1 MARIMTQV
9 LGKPIR
15 FQEVPGPGF
24 KASLMQQRS
33 SAAFAQSLA
42 MFAEVDQGIYEAEPS
57 TPETPPPTTFR
68 RRCEEVLRPTVGGSS

>member
-15 FQEVPGPGF
+15 FQEVLGPGF

-33 SAAFAQSLA
+33 SGAFAQSLD
-42 MFAEVDQGIYEAEPS
+42 MFAEVDQGIYEAEPG
-57 TPETPPPTTFR
+57 TPETTSPTAFR
-68 RRCEEVLRPTVGGSS
+68 QWCGGVLRPVVGGLS

>member
-1 MARIMTQV
+1 MTQV

-33 SAAFAQSLA
+33 GAAFAQSLD
-42 MFAEVDQGIYEAEPS
+42 MCTEVDQGIYEAGLRA
-57 TPETPPPTTFR
+57 PETTTPITFR
-68 RRCEEVLRPTVGGSS
+68 QWCEEVFRPAVGDSS